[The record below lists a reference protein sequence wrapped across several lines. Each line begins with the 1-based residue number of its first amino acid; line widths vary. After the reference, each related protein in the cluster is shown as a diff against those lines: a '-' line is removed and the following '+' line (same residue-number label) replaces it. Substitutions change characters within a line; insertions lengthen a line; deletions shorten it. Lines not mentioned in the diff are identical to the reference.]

1 MTLILP
7 LDWIFELKEANTAV
21 MTATNKMDEIKYPC
35 DNEEEQEDGS
45 DDDNMGSTSVMTK
58 RSSEKYLLEVN
69 SLSQIYADG
78 TQAVKDMSFRVKE
91 GEVLSFLG
99 SNGAGKLL

>member
-1 MTLILP
+1 
-7 LDWIFELKEANTAV
+7 
-21 MTATNKMDEIKYPC
+21 
-35 DNEEEQEDGS
+35 
-45 DDDNMGSTSVMTK
+45 MTK